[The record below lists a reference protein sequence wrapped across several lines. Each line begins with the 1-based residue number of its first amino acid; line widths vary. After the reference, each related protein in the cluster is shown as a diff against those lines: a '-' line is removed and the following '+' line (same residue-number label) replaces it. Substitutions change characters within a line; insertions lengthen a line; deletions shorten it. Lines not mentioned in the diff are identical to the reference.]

1 MPATGTALDSAPAI
15 LSTVNRCYLKMRNCD
30 LPVLAVDLGGTKI
43 LTALVSRNG
52 GIIARGHCL
61 TLADEGPTP
70 VIERLL
76 SAIDSILRLESLR
89 PSNLDSISIA
99 AAGAVDLEQG
109 LVTLSP
115 NLPGWHDVPLG
126 EVVRERYGVRVF
138 LVNDASAAALGE
150 HRFGSGKGVK
160 NLVFLAIGT
169 GIGGGIIINGELYQ
183 GASGSAGEIG
193 HMTIDLNGRRCT
205 CGNIG
210 CLETL
215 VSGTA
220 IAREARRRIG
230 QGEKSTLTDIVA
242 GKIDNI
248 TAEKVGVAA
257 CDGDALSLDVIAEAG
272 AYLGIGMVNLVNIFN
287 PEMIIVGGGVAKLG
301 ELLLEPARQVVR
313 ERAFPVSAQAVRV
326 VTARLG
332 EEAGIHG
339 AAIFA
344 RERGI

>member
-1 MPATGTALDSAPAI
+1 VPATGTTLDSAPAI

-43 LTALVSRNG
+43 LTALVSNSG
-52 GIIARGHCL
+52 EIIARRHCL

-76 SAIDSILRLESLR
+76 SAIDSILRLESLK

-99 AAGAVDLEQG
+99 AAGAVDLEKG

-126 EVVRERYGVRVF
+126 EVVRERCGVRVF

-160 NLVFLAIGT
+160 NLVFLTIGT

-183 GASGSAGEIG
+183 GISGSAGEIG
-193 HMTIDLNGRRCT
+193 HMTIDLNGLHCA
-205 CGNIG
+205 CGNTG

-215 VSGTA
+215 ASGTA
-220 IAREARRRIG
+220 IAREAKRRIN
-230 QGEKSTLTDIVA
+230 QGENSSLVDIAA
-242 GKIDNI
+242 GKMDKI

-257 CDGDALSLDVIAEAG
+257 RDGDALSLDVIAEAG
-272 AYLGIGMVNLVNIFN
+272 ACLGAGLVNLVNIFN
-287 PEMIIVGGGVAKLG
+287 PEMIVIGGGVAKLG
-301 ELLLEPARQVVR
+301 ELLLEPARQVVK
-313 ERAFPVSAQAVRV
+313 ERAFPVSARAVRV
-326 VTARLG
+326 VAARLG
-332 EEAGIHG
+332 EEAGIYG
-339 AAIFA
+339 AAVFA